1 MEDIKNFATW
11 EEAAT
16 WLARHGYG
24 LGHIEVIKQEW
35 HQPSAPTPEPV
46 VPPTPTPQPEP
57 TPVPE
62 PEPTPEPEP
71 EGPVSEES
79 ETTSEIPQE

>member
-1 MEDIKNFATW
+1 MEDIKNFVTW
-11 EEAAT
+11 EETAA

-35 HQPSAPTPEPV
+35 HQPSASTPEPV
-46 VPPTPTPQPEP
+46 VSPTPAPEP
-57 TPVPE
+57 EPAPLPE

-71 EGPVSEES
+71 EAPVSEES
-79 ETTSEIPQE
+79 ETTSETPQE